1 MPGFRV
7 SALYRKTHSY
17 GGVSSWFV
25 GSVVFSCVNIPE
37 FIHSPFDG
45 NLASLGLL
53 QIIPL

>member
-53 QIIPL
+53 RIIPL